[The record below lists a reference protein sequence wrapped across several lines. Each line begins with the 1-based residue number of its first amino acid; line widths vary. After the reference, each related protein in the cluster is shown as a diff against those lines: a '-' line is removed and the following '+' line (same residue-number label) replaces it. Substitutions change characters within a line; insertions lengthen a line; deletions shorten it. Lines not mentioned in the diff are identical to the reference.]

1 MTRVDFYLLPGQD
14 PQTRRAYACR
24 IAEKAYRT
32 GHKVFILAAD
42 DTEANIL
49 DDLLWTFRQGSF
61 IPHTLAENY
70 PNDPLVP
77 IVIGTSEAPESFDE
91 LLINLNPNPPENW
104 QQFHRIA
111 EVINEAPEIRQA
123 GRKKYRI
130 YQEQEAELH
139 THKIES

>member
-14 PQTRRAYACR
+14 PHTRRAYACR

-42 DTEANIL
+42 DTEAKIL

-61 IPHTLAENY
+61 IPHILAENY
-70 PNDPLVP
+70 PNDPMVP

-104 QQFHRIA
+104 QQIHRIA
-111 EVINEAPEIRQA
+111 EVINEVPEIRQA